1 MERRNLEKAMAL
13 YGALITGENVGSSAR
28 PDLYEAY
35 TTQAEVY
42 DILHMLL
49 EETNLKLFEYNNSL
63 YISPGSGNRI
73 FGFTN
78 EELKRAIGLRLNREL
93 YLAYF
98 IIYAVMTLFYEDT
111 AADAAL
117 TYVRTDQV
125 IGQVTTLFEGVL
137 SDASGPAL
145 GASEEDSMQA
155 LAMLW
160 DELPL
165 VTDNEDLSTLKAARG
180 SRTGMVKLVFN
191 FLLSQQLFAESGG
204 KYYITDR
211 MRALVEGYYDSCKGR
226 LYEIISGN
234 AGDMPMEEN

>member
-1 MERRNLEKAMAL
+1 MERRNLEKAMAI
-13 YGALITGENVGSSAR
+13 YAALITGETVGAGSR

-49 EETNLKLFEYNNSL
+49 EETNLSL
-63 YISPGSGNRI
+63 YEYKNTLFISPGSGNRV

-78 EELKRAIGLRLNREL
+78 DELKRAIGLRLNREL
-93 YLAYF
+93 FLAYF

-111 AADAAL
+111 ASDAAL
-117 TYVRTDQV
+117 AYVRTDQV
-125 IGQVTTLFEGVL
+125 IDQVTALFAGVL
-137 SDASGPAL
+137 GDGSSVVL
-145 GASEEDSMQA
+145 GAAEEDSMQA
-155 LAMLW
+155 LALLW

-180 SRTGMVKLVFN
+180 SKTGMVKLVFN
-191 FLLSQQLFAESGG
+191 FLLTQQLFAENGG

-211 MRALVEGYYDSCKGR
+211 MRALVEGYYESCRGR
-226 LYEIISGN
+226 LYEIISGHT
-234 AGDMPMEEN
+234 PMEEN